1 MKFKSLIALILFAIL
16 LPFSAFSEALSL
28 FAKENPSLFAKKDP
42 SPTAKESNKDAA
54 AENKKGD
61 QKTPDLDQILANYYK
76 AIGGLEKW
84 QKLDTMIMKGT
95 MTSQG
100 VSMPITA
107 YHKRPNNCRVEFRI
121 EENLLAQV
129 FNGMFAW
136 QLNPLSGNPDPSPMS
151 QSRSNYL
158 RDTCDIESSLIDYKK
173 KGYDVRYLGEEEV
186 AGRKAY
192 KVTVNYK
199 SGNIETHFL
208 DTETYLIIK
217 VEGIYNLEGNEMRTT
232 TNYADFKNTNG
243 YVVPY
248 NLAIDI
254 HGAPSTENLKI
265 DKFIFNSKINPTMFD
280 FPKDKIVDL
289 RKEKIDLEKM
299 QKKE

>member
-1 MKFKSLIALILFAIL
+1 MEFKSLIALILLAIF
-16 LPFSAFSEALSL
+16 LPLSAFSEDP
-28 FAKENPSLFAKKDP
+28 NPPARK
-42 SPTAKESNKDAA
+42 SNKDAS

-61 QKTPDLDQILANYYK
+61 SKKPDLDQILASHYK

-95 MTSQG
+95 MTAQG

-107 YHKRPNNCRVEFRI
+107 YHKRPNNCRVEYRI
-121 EENLLAQV
+121 EENLMAQV

-151 QSRSNYL
+151 QSRSTYL
-158 RDTCDIESSLIDYKK
+158 MDTCNIESSLIDYKK
-173 KGYDVRYLGEEEV
+173 KGHNVRYLGEEEV

-199 SGNIETHFL
+199 SGNIETYFL
-208 DTETYLIIK
+208 DTKTYLTIK
-217 VEGIYNLEGNEMRTT
+217 VEGIYNIDGNERRTT
-232 TNYADFKNTNG
+232 TKYTDFKNTNG

-248 NLAIDI
+248 NLTIDI
-254 HGAPSTENLKI
+254 HGTPSTEGLKI
-265 DKFIFNSKINPTMFD
+265 DEFIFNSKINPSMFD
-280 FPKDKIVDL
+280 FPKDKIIDL
-289 RKEKIDLEKM
+289 KKDKIDMQKM
-299 QKKE
+299 QKKK